1 MIEIA
6 VVAASG
12 LAALLHAR
20 ARAPRAPAIFGAAS
34 GLTALGALFVGVQ
47 LG

>member
-1 MIEIA
+1 MVKIA

-12 LAALLHAR
+12 LSAFLHAR
-20 ARAPRAPAIFGAAS
+20 ARSRRALAVFGAAS
-34 GLTALGALFVGVQ
+34 GLTALGALFIGVQ

>member
-1 MIEIA
+1 MLKIA

-12 LAALLHAR
+12 VSAALHAR
-20 ARAPRAPAIFGAAS
+20 ARTRSAVAMFGAAS
-34 GLTALGALFVGVQ
+34 GLTALGALFLGVQ